1 MVEQGG
7 HPAAVLRVFSE
18 MLPNKRHVSRETTF
32 RDRGKL
38 RDINKLH
45 SASTAVSGAAHGY
58 PGPSHL
64 AAHHAARVA
73 ASSTAPQPRSR
84 GSSVRGGG
92 GRYSSA
98 GTSVPLPFTPS
109 VLPPTATARRPAHQG
124 GSARGNGRGASAPP
138 PPPSNAAAADRKR
151 YTDKLRENQQAMTS
165 SPNADRCHNCA
176 DKGRVDLH
184 HHKACAFSLCRR
196 CKRGGHR
203 AVDCTFPPYRG

>member
-1 MVEQGG
+1 AGAPAGASTEAGVDPLVARLQTLLAPPATEAAGAAALAPEDQRVVNYFSLQHENFEMSPLVTTALTVLRNESNTEDWFTFSQHLNALVRKSFTLGLLNDRELLDQLQFRGDDMVEQGG

-84 GSSVRGGG
+84 GSSVRGG
-92 GRYSSA
+92 
-98 GTSVPLPFTPS
+98 
-109 VLPPTATARRPAHQG
+109 
-124 GSARGNGRGASAPP
+124 
-138 PPPSNAAAADRKR
+138 
-151 YTDKLRENQQAMTS
+151 
-165 SPNADRCHNCA
+165 
-176 DKGRVDLH
+176 
-184 HHKACAFSLCRR
+184 
-196 CKRGGHR
+196 
-203 AVDCTFPPYRG
+203 

>member
-1 MVEQGG
+1 LLNDRELLDQLQFRGDDMVEQGG

-109 VLPPTATARRPAHQG
+109 VLPPTATARRPAHQR
-124 GSARGNGRGASAPP
+124 GSARGNGRG
-138 PPPSNAAAADRKR
+138 
-151 YTDKLRENQQAMTS
+151 
-165 SPNADRCHNCA
+165 
-176 DKGRVDLH
+176 
-184 HHKACAFSLCRR
+184 
-196 CKRGGHR
+196 
-203 AVDCTFPPYRG
+203 